1 MDPRHLQSA
10 RALRAAYAAR
20 EARPSD
26 VIDAL
31 LDRIARLDADLHAF
45 LHIDADRARA
55 EAATWDDRYAK
66 AKSHAGLAPLAGVPV
81 AVKDN
86 MCTRGIPTTCGSRV
100 LAGWRP
106 PYDATVVARLREAGA
121 IIIGKTNL
129 DEFAMGS
136 STEHSAFGPTR
147 NPWDRTRVPGGS
159 SGGSAAAVASGMVPL
174 ALGSDTGGSVRL
186 PAGFCGVVGMKPTY
200 GRVSRYG
207 LIAFASSLDQ
217 IGPFAL
223 DVADCALLLRS
234 IAGWDPQD
242 ATSAQVPVPD
252 YLAALESGGAG
263 IRIGVPEEIFG
274 PGVDASVAAALHQAL
289 DVFAAQGLPVVRI
302 SLPTIEA
309 ALPAYYLLA
318 PAEAS
323 SNLARYDGVQ
333 YGLRVASDD
342 LYEMTAQTRRQGFG
356 EEVKR
361 RIMLGTYALSA
372 GYYEAYY
379 LKAQR
384 VRTLVARDFE
394 RAFQQVDVVVMP
406 VAPTVPFAL
415 GERAEDPLQMYL
427 SDVFTIPVNLA
438 GLPGLAL
445 PCGFHAG
452 LPIGLQL
459 VGRAFDESTV
469 LRAALAYEQATPWH
483 RERPPVVAAA

>member
-1 MDPRHLQSA
+1 MDLRHLQRA

-26 VIDAL
+26 VVDAL
-31 LDRIARLDADLHAF
+31 LTRIARLDADLHAF

-55 EAATWDDRYAK
+55 EAATWDERYAGGT
-66 AKSHAGLAPLAGVPV
+66 SPVGLPPLAGVPV

-86 MCTRGIPTTCGSRV
+86 MCTRGVPTTCGSRI

-106 PYDATVVARLREAGA
+106 PFDATVVARLREAGA
-121 IIIGKTNL
+121 VIMGKTNL

-159 SGGSAAAVASGMVPL
+159 SGGSAAAVAAGMVPL

-207 LIAFASSLDQ
+207 LVAFASSLDQ
-217 IGPFAL
+217 IGPLAV
-223 DVADCALLLRS
+223 DVEDCALLLRS

-242 ATSAQVPVPD
+242 STSAQVPVPD
-252 YLAALESGGAG
+252 YVAALAQGAAG
-263 IRIGVPEEIFG
+263 IRLGVPEEASG
-274 PGVDASVAAALHQAL
+274 PGVDSAVAAALHQAL
-289 DVFAAQGLPVVRI
+289 EVFAAQGLPVVRI

-323 SNLARYDGVQ
+323 TNLARYDGVR
-333 YGLRVASDD
+333 YGLRAASDD
-342 LYEMTAQTRRQGFG
+342 LYEMTAETRRGFG
-356 EEVKR
+356 AEVKR

-372 GYYEAYY
+372 GYYDAYY

-394 RAFQQVDVVVMP
+394 RVFRQVDVVVMP
-406 VAPTVPFAL
+406 VAPTPPFVL
-415 GERAEDPLQMYL
+415 GERAQDPLQMYL

-445 PCGFHAG
+445 PCGFHGG
-452 LPIGLQL
+452 LPLGLQL
-459 VGRAFDESTV
+459 VGRAFDEATV
-469 LRAALAYEQATPWH
+469 LRAAHAYEQATPWH
-483 RERPPVVAAA
+483 RERPPMAAAA